1 MADRPHKTPV
11 EKEIRKA
18 VQSGNYA
25 IDTTKEEL
33 REMNPDMVQWR
44 LDRLGI
50 ENLSPEAQSHI
61 RGQGKDVNKEVPQE
75 KVKSRH
81 QVRAHADNI
90 DYRKNKDIKEL
101 QKNLNEYLGPEGVN
115 AYSKKHSLRVD
126 GIFGPRT
133 QFRLQ
138 KFKDLYEHITQD
150 SVFNAIKN
158 QREQWEIDTWKH
170 LRKGR

>member
-33 REMNPDMVQWR
+33 RKMNPNMVQWR

-50 ENLSPEAQSHI
+50 ENLSPEAQAHI
-61 RGQGKDVNKEVPQE
+61 KGENVKPEKEVL
-75 KVKSRH
+75 SRH
-81 QVRAHADNI
+81 GVRAHADSI
-90 DYRKNKDIKEL
+90 DYKKNKDIKEL

-115 AYSKKHSLRVD
+115 AYDKKDSLKVD
-126 GIFGPRT
+126 GIYGPRT
-133 QFRLQ
+133 QFRL
-138 KFKDLYEHITQD
+138 KRFRDLDEHITQD

-158 QREQWEIDTWKH
+158 QREQWEIERSKYWKGEM
-170 LRKGR
+170 K